1 MYLKTVCAW
10 CGKSIRTE
18 RINLKGDGIIISHGI
33 CKRCKSKAMKEVN
46 NHERKNDISK
56 SQGASRVDGS
66 PVL

>member
-1 MYLKTVCAW
+1 MYIKTICAW
-10 CGKSIRTE
+10 CQKTIRTE

-33 CKRCKSKAMKEVN
+33 CKRCKSKAMKEIN
-46 NHERKNDISK
+46 NERKNNISE